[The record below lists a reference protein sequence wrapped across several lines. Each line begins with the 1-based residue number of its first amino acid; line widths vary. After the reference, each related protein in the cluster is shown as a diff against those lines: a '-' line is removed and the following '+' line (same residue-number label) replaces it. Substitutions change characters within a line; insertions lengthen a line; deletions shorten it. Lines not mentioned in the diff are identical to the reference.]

1 MQKAR
6 IKLSSTDHK
15 ELDGVC
21 NQIKAIAEKTGVDMA
36 GPIPLPTK
44 TLKITTRK
52 STDGEGS
59 STFDRWT
66 MRIHKR
72 VNDIEADE
80 RTMKHIMKIRIPEAV
95 QIEIEMRS
103 H

>member
-15 ELDGVC
+15 ELDKVC
-21 NQIKAIAEKTGVDMA
+21 NDIKAIAEKTGVDMA

-44 TLKITTRK
+44 KLKITTRK

-72 VNDIEADE
+72 VIDIEADE
-80 RTMKHIMKIRIPEAV
+80 RTMKHIMKIRIPESV

>member
-6 IKLSSTDHK
+6 IKLSSTKHE
-15 ELDGVC
+15 ELDSVC

-44 TLKITTRK
+44 SLKITTRK

-59 STFDRWT
+59 SSFDRWT
-66 MRIHKR
+66 MRVHKR
-72 VNDIEADE
+72 VIDIEADE
-80 RTMKHIMKIRIPEAV
+80 RTMKHIMKV
-95 QIEIEMRS
+95 KNS
-103 H
+103 

>member
-6 IKLSSTDHK
+6 IKLSSTQHE

-44 TLKITTRK
+44 SLKVTTRK

-59 STFDRWT
+59 SSFDRWT
-66 MRIHKR
+66 MRVHKR
-72 VNDIEADE
+72 VIDIEADE
-80 RTMKHIMKIRIPEAV
+80 RTMKHIMKVRIPDTV
-95 QIEIEMRS
+95 QIEIELKN
-103 H
+103 

>member
-6 IKLSSTDHK
+6 IKLSSTDHR
-15 ELDGVC
+15 ELDKVC
-21 NQIKAIAEKTGVDMA
+21 NDIKAIAEKTGVDMA

-72 VNDIEADE
+72 VIDIEADE

>member
-6 IKLSSTDHK
+6 IKLSSTSHQ

-21 NQIKAIAEKTGVDMA
+21 NHIKTIAEKTGVDMA

-59 STFDRWT
+59 SSFDRWT
-66 MRIHKR
+66 MRVHKR
-72 VNDIEADE
+72 VIDIEADE

-95 QIEIEMRS
+95 QIEIELRS
-103 H
+103 

>member
-15 ELDGVC
+15 ELDKVC
-21 NQIKAIAEKTGVDMA
+21 GEIKAIAEKTGVDMA

-44 TLKITTRK
+44 SLKITTRK

-72 VNDIEADE
+72 VIDIEADE

>member
-21 NQIKAIAEKTGVDMA
+21 DQIRTIAEKTGVDMA

-66 MRIHKR
+66 MRVHKR
-72 VNDIEADE
+72 VIDIEADE

-95 QIEIEMRS
+95 QIEIELRS
-103 H
+103 

>member
-6 IKLSSTDHK
+6 IKLSSTDHN

-72 VNDIEADE
+72 VIDIEADE

-95 QIEIEMRS
+95 QIEIELRS
-103 H
+103 

>member
-6 IKLSSTDHK
+6 IKLSSTSHEDLDAVCASIK
-15 ELDGVC
+15 E
-21 NQIKAIAEKTGVDMA
+21 IAEKTGVDMA

-44 TLKITTRK
+44 SLKITTRK

-59 STFDRWT
+59 SSFDRWT

-72 VNDIEADE
+72 IIDIESDE
-80 RTMKHIMKIRIPEAV
+80 RTMKHIMKIRIPENV
-95 QIEIEMRS
+95 QIEMELRS
-103 H
+103 

>member
-6 IKLSSTDHK
+6 IKLSSTKHT

-21 NQIKAIAEKTGVDMA
+21 DQIKAIAEKTGVDLA

-44 TLKITTRK
+44 TLKVTTRK

-59 STFDRWT
+59 SSFDRWT
-66 MRIHKR
+66 MKIHKR
-72 VNDIEADE
+72 VIDIEADE
-80 RTMKHIMKIRIPEAV
+80 RTMKHIMKVRIPETV
-95 QIEIEMRS
+95 QIEIELRN
-103 H
+103 

>member
-6 IKLSSTDHK
+6 IKLSSTQHV

-21 NQIKAIAEKTGVDMA
+21 DQIKAIAEKTGVDMA

-44 TLKITTRK
+44 ALKVTTRK

-59 STFDRWT
+59 SSFDRWT
-66 MRIHKR
+66 MRVHKR
-72 VNDIEADE
+72 VIDIEADE
-80 RTMKHIMKIRIPEAV
+80 RTMKHIMKVRIPDTV
-95 QIEIEMRS
+95 QIEIELRN
-103 H
+103 

>member
-6 IKLSSTDHK
+6 IKLSSTDHE
-15 ELDGVC
+15 ELSDVC

-44 TLKITTRK
+44 KLRITTRK

-72 VNDIEADE
+72 LIDIEADE
-80 RTMKHIMKIRIPEAV
+80 RAMKHIMKIRVPEEV
-95 QIEIEMRS
+95 QIEIELRN
-103 H
+103 